1 MNNKETYSPWQQID
15 YTILF
20 LLFLLFCISILSIYS
35 VEPNLP
41 VHLRGHNFAIKQVI
55 HYIIGFGVIFL
66 AMLIDFDRF
75 KQIFWY
81 LYGFGLFL
89 LIVLKFAPESIAP
102 ISYGAKRAFN
112 LPLIGTFMPSEFM
125 KIFLII
131 TLSAIIAE
139 HNEKYFEKTIRED
152 FLLLGKI
159 ALVSVFPIYFIF
171 RQPDLGTSLVFVF
184 IVGCLIIV
192 SGIRWRIIFGLVGTG
207 FLFITLLVF
216 TYLRFPSFVINVLLG
231 GEDYQIKRIYGWL
244 DPYENIDGIGYQL
257 VKSMTA
263 IGSGQLSGK
272 GLNENTVY
280 LPEAHTDFIF
290 SVIGEQ
296 FGFIGTSIVVAIY
309 FMLIYRIIHTAIE
322 SNDPFGTYLCVGI
335 VGMFTFQIFQ
345 NIGMTIGLLPITG
358 IPLPFISYGGSS
370 LLTSMLTIG
379 LVLNVASRTRKY
391 MFD

>member
-1 MNNKETYSPWQQID
+1 MSKELRSPWQQID
-15 YTILF
+15 YTIMF
-20 LLFLLFCISILSIYS
+20 LLFLLFCVSIVSIYS
-35 VEPNLP
+35 VQPNLP
-41 VHLRGHNFAIKQVI
+41 VHLREFNFAARQVVY
-55 HYIIGFGVIFL
+55 YIIGLVAIFF
-66 AMLIDFDRF
+66 AMIIDFDRF
-75 KQIFWY
+75 KQITWY

-89 LIVLKFAPESIAP
+89 LIVLKFAPTSIAP
-102 ISYGAKRAFN
+102 YSFGAKRAFD
-112 LPLIGTFMPSEFM
+112 LPLLGTFMPSEFM

-131 TLSAIIAE
+131 TLSTIIAQ

-171 RQPDLGTSLVFVF
+171 RQPDLGTSLVFVS

-192 SGIRWRIIFGLVGTG
+192 SGIRWRIIFGIVAAGL
-207 FLFITLLVF
+207 LFITALVF
-216 TYLRFPSFVINVLLG
+216 TYLRFPSFIINVLLG

-244 DPYENIDGIGYQL
+244 APYENVGGLGYQL

-272 GLNENTVY
+272 GLNENTIY

-290 SVIGEQ
+290 AVIGEQ
-296 FGFIGTSIVVAIY
+296 FGFIGTSIVVAIF

-358 IPLPFISYGGSS
+358 IPLPFVSYGGSS